1 MRPAGEIRQ
10 VLLRAATDLTTPERA
25 PTVRELAHHAGVG
38 LEAARRTVDNLKR
51 CGALEIARPRRVA
64 YRNRPVAEYQPV
76 RMVAMADA
84 ENAPFV
90 DLARVLG
97 GWQAAPMAQAA

>member
-10 VLLRAATDLTTPERA
+10 ALLNAATLLATPERA

-38 LEAARRTVDNLKR
+38 LDAARRTVDNLKR
-51 CGALEIARPRRVA
+51 CGALEIARPRRVD
-64 YRNRPVAEYQPV
+64 YRNRPVAEYQPA
-76 RMVAMADA
+76 RLGDLDA
-84 ENAPFV
+84 IDAPFI

-97 GWQAAPMAQAA
+97 GWSAAQAA